1 MTMKLFGKDDK
12 YKTFVL
18 SIGDKK
24 NISFGKNDISLG
36 IKDLSLLISN
46 SNRDFMIV
54 NKDKEVLFL
63 KFKLELK
70 CALEK
75 YILEKNKK
83 KDRLKELK
91 DILEKE
97 RLTDKITIL
106 DNKVIVSG
114 MKDTNDINVLFSSL
128 LKNKDNSSTLFNK
141 VFSNDNIII
150 NNFISK
156 KEKKIS
162 DNIEKIVNKI
172 RRNPEF
178 TLYNNNSLKYQHI
191 TTISNKIFKEPENTD
206 ITNDDSHNKNNL
218 DKIEEKAPPK
228 KNQKSEKAALM
239 EQLDEDKQKMNELLA
254 TSSQGLLKT
263 VEYIDNLS
271 NLISSKTD
279 NGTCNSDLIDQF
291 KMSIETLVKKCNV
304 FNKDSQFLSKKDIE
318 IELSEIKITIE
329 ELNEIIKKM
338 KDFKSNQLY
347 CFYKEADKSNFT
359 TVNEINVNFKKV
371 FFNNIK
377 DMFSQLSSY
386 NKSLKENKGFFLK
399 LYKFL
404 FKNKYLRKKEINDNA
419 VKKLEILDRDLFLL
433 LESLDFK
440 NNYVPDWTCKLVAK
454 IINESMPRN
463 DIFWRFS
470 KERTEWNKIYKS
482 FIVDRSFIVERKR
495 EEI

>member
-1 MTMKLFGKDDK
+1 MTMKLFGKDDE

-18 SIGDKK
+18 SIGNKK
-24 NISFGKNDISLG
+24 NISLGEYDISLG
-36 IKDLSLLISN
+36 RKDLSLLISN

-63 KFKLELK
+63 KFTLELK

-75 YILEKNKK
+75 YIFGKNKK
-83 KDRLKELK
+83 KDRLKKLK

-97 RLTDKITIL
+97 RLTDKIKIL
-106 DNKVIVSG
+106 DNKVIVSEI
-114 MKDTNDINVLFSSL
+114 KDANDINVLFSSL
-128 LKNKDNSSTLFNK
+128 LKNKDDSSTLFNK
-141 VFSNDNIII
+141 IFSNKNTII
-150 NNFISK
+150 NSFISK

-162 DNIEKIVNKI
+162 DDIEKIANKI
-172 RRNPEF
+172 MRNPEF
-178 TLYNNNSLKYQHI
+178 TLYNNKSLKYQHI

-218 DKIEEKAPPK
+218 DKIKKEDSSK
-228 KNQKSEKAALM
+228 KNKKSKKTALM
-239 EQLDEDKQKMNELLA
+239 EQLDKDKKKMNELLA
-254 TSSQGLLKT
+254 ISSQGLLKT

-279 NGTCNSDLIDQF
+279 NGICNSDLIDQF

-304 FNKDSQFLSKKDIE
+304 FNKDSQFLPEKDIE
-318 IELSEIKITIE
+318 IELSDIKITIE

-338 KDFKSNQLY
+338 ESFKSNQLY
-347 CFYKEADKSNFT
+347 FFYKEADESNFT

-399 LYKFL
+399 LYKLL

-419 VKKLEILDRDLFLL
+419 VKKLEILDRDLFFL
-433 LESLDFK
+433 LESKDFK
-440 NNYVPDWTCKLVAK
+440 NNYVPDWACKLVAK

-482 FIVDRSFIVERKR
+482 FIVERKR

>member
-1 MTMKLFGKDDK
+1 MTMKLFGKDDE

-18 SIGDKK
+18 SIGNKK
-24 NISFGKNDISLG
+24 NISLGEYDISLG
-36 IKDLSLLISN
+36 RKDLSLLISN

-63 KFKLELK
+63 KFTLELK

-75 YILEKNKK
+75 YIFGKNKK
-83 KDRLKELK
+83 KDRLKKLK

-97 RLTDKITIL
+97 RLTDKIKIL
-106 DNKVIVSG
+106 DNKVIVSEI
-114 MKDTNDINVLFSSL
+114 KDANDINVLFSSL
-128 LKNKDNSSTLFNK
+128 LKNKDDSSTLFNK
-141 VFSNDNIII
+141 IFSNKNTII
-150 NNFISK
+150 NSFISK

-162 DNIEKIVNKI
+162 DDIEKIANKI
-172 RRNPEF
+172 MRNPEF
-178 TLYNNNSLKYQHI
+178 TLYNNKSLKYQHI

-218 DKIEEKAPPK
+218 DKIKKEDSSK
-228 KNQKSEKAALM
+228 KNKKSKKTALM
-239 EQLDEDKQKMNELLA
+239 EQLDKDKKKMNELLA
-254 TSSQGLLKT
+254 VSSQGLLKT

-271 NLISSKTD
+271 NLIGSKTD
-279 NGTCNSDLIDQF
+279 NGICNSDLIDQF
-291 KMSIETLVKKCNV
+291 KMSIETLVKKCNI
-304 FNKDSQFLSKKDIE
+304 FNKDSQFLPEKDIE

-338 KDFKSNQLY
+338 EGFKSNQLY
-347 CFYKEADKSNFT
+347 CFYKEADESNFT

-399 LYKFL
+399 LYKLL

-419 VKKLEILDRDLFLL
+419 VKKLEILDRDLFFL
-433 LESLDFK
+433 LESKDFK
-440 NNYVPDWTCKLVAK
+440 NNYVPDWACKLVAK

>member
-1 MTMKLFGKDDK
+1 MTMKLFGKDDE

-18 SIGDKK
+18 SIGNKK
-24 NISFGKNDISLG
+24 NISFGKDDISLG

-63 KFKLELK
+63 KFTLELK

-83 KDRLKELK
+83 KDRLKILK

-97 RLTDKITIL
+97 RLTDKIKIL
-106 DNKVIVSG
+106 DNKVIVSEI
-114 MKDTNDINVLFSSL
+114 KDANDINVLFSSL

-141 VFSNDNIII
+141 IFSNENIII
-150 NNFISK
+150 NSFISK

-162 DNIEKIVNKI
+162 NNIEKIVNKI
-172 RRNPEF
+172 RSKPKF
-178 TLYNNNSLKYQHI
+178 TLYNNNVNKYQNI
-191 TTISNKIFKEPENTD
+191 ITISNKIFKDPENAD
-206 ITNDDSHNKNNL
+206 ITNDNSHNKNNF
-218 DKIEEKAPPK
+218 EKTEKTDLPK
-228 KNQKSEKAALM
+228 KTKKSKKAALM
-239 EQLDEDKQKMNELLA
+239 EQLDKDKQKMNELLA
-254 TSSQGLLKT
+254 VSSQGLLKT

-271 NLISSKTD
+271 NLISSTTD
-279 NGTCNSDLIDQF
+279 NGTCNSGLIDQF
-291 KMSIETLVKKCNV
+291 KMSIEILVKECNV
-304 FNKDSQFLSKKDIE
+304 FNKDSHFLLEKDIE
-318 IELSEIKITIE
+318 IELSDIKITIE
-329 ELNEIIKKM
+329 KLNEIIKKM
-338 KDFKSNQLY
+338 NDFKSNQLHY
-347 CFYKEADKSNFT
+347 FYQEIYKSNFT
-359 TVNEINVNFKKV
+359 TVNEINIDFKKV

-377 DMFSQLSSY
+377 DMSSQLSSY

-404 FKNKYLRKKEINDNA
+404 FKNKYLRKKEVNDNA
-419 VKKLEILDRDLFLL
+419 VKKLEVLDKDLFFL
-433 LESLDFK
+433 LESKDFK
-440 NNYVPDWTCKLVAK
+440 NNYVPDWACKLVAK

-470 KERTEWNKIYKS
+470 KERIEWNKIYKS
-482 FIVDRSFIVERKR
+482 FIVERKR

>member
-1 MTMKLFGKDDK
+1 MTMKLFVKDNE

-18 SIGDKK
+18 SIGNKK
-24 NISFGKNDISLG
+24 NISFGEDDISLG
-36 IKDLSLLISN
+36 RKDLSLLISN
-46 SNRDFMIV
+46 SNRGFMIV

-63 KFKLELK
+63 KFTLELK

-106 DNKVIVSG
+106 DSKVIVSG
-114 MKDTNDINVLFSSL
+114 IKDTNDINVLFSSL

-141 VFSNDNIII
+141 IFSNKNIII
-150 NNFISK
+150 NSFISK

-172 RRNPEF
+172 RRNPKF
-178 TLYNNNSLKYQHI
+178 TLYNNVNKYQHI

-206 ITNDDSHNKNNL
+206 ITNDDSHNKNNF
-218 DKIEEKAPPK
+218 EKTEKKDLPK
-228 KNQKSEKAALM
+228 KTKKSKKTVLM
-239 EQLDEDKQKMNELLA
+239 EQLDKDKKKMNELLA
-254 TSSQGLLKT
+254 ISSQGLLKT

-279 NGTCNSDLIDQF
+279 NGTCNSGLIDQF

-304 FNKDSQFLSKKDIE
+304 FNKDSQFLSEKDIE
-318 IELSEIKITIE
+318 IELSDIKITIE
-329 ELNEIIKKM
+329 ELNEIIEKM
-338 KDFKSNQLY
+338 KEFKSNQLY
-347 CFYKEADKSNFT
+347 YFDQEIYKSNFT
-359 TVNEINVNFKKV
+359 TVNEINIDFKKF

-386 NKSLKENKGFFLK
+386 NESLKENKGFFLK
-399 LYKFL
+399 LYKLL

-419 VKKLEILDRDLFLL
+419 VKKLEILDRDLFFL
-433 LESLDFK
+433 LESKDFE
-440 NNYVPDWTCKLVAK
+440 NNYVPDWACKLVAK
-454 IINESMPRN
+454 IINESMPKN

>member
-1 MTMKLFGKDDK
+1 MTMKLFGKDDE

-18 SIGDKK
+18 SIGNKK
-24 NISFGKNDISLG
+24 NISFGKDDISLG

-54 NKDKEVLFL
+54 NKDKEILFL
-63 KFKLELK
+63 KFTLELK

-83 KDRLKELK
+83 KDRLKKLK

-97 RLTDKITIL
+97 RLTDKIKIL

-114 MKDTNDINVLFSSL
+114 IKDANDINVLFSSL
-128 LKNKDNSSTLFNK
+128 LKNRDNSSTLFNK
-141 VFSNDNIII
+141 IFSNKNTII
-150 NNFISK
+150 NSFISK

-162 DNIEKIVNKI
+162 DDIENIVNKI
-172 RRNPEF
+172 RSKPKF
-178 TLYNNNSLKYQHI
+178 TLYNNNVNKYQNI
-191 TTISNKIFKEPENTD
+191 ITISNKIFKEPKNTD
-206 ITNDDSHNKNNL
+206 ITNDDFHNKNNF
-218 DKIEEKAPPK
+218 DKIKEEQKLK
-228 KNQKSEKAALM
+228 KTKKTALM
-239 EQLDEDKQKMNELLA
+239 EQLDKDKKKMNELLA
-254 TSSQGLLKT
+254 VSSQELLKT

-291 KMSIETLVKKCNV
+291 KMSIETLVKECNV
-304 FNKDSQFLSKKDIE
+304 FNKDSQFLPEKDIE
-318 IELSEIKITIE
+318 TELSEIKITIE
-329 ELNEIIKKM
+329 KLNKIIEKM
-338 KDFKSNQLY
+338 KNFKSNQLHY
-347 CFYKEADKSNFT
+347 FYQEIYKSNFT
-359 TVNEINVNFKKV
+359 TVNEINIDFKKV

-377 DMFSQLSSY
+377 DMFSQLFSY
-386 NKSLKENKGFFLK
+386 NKSLNENKGFFFK

-419 VKKLEILDRDLFLL
+419 LKKLEILDKDLFFL
-433 LESLDFK
+433 LESKDFK
-440 NNYVPDWTCKLVAK
+440 NNYVPDWACKLVAK

-470 KERTEWNKIYKS
+470 KERIEWNKIYKS
-482 FIVDRSFIVERKR
+482 FIVERKR

>member
-18 SIGDKK
+18 SIGDEK

-178 TLYNNNSLKYQHI
+178 TLYNNSLKYQHI

-228 KNQKSEKAALM
+228 KNQKLKKAALM

-359 TVNEINVNFKKV
+359 TVKEINVNFKKV

>member
-1 MTMKLFGKDDK
+1 MTMKLFGKDDE

-18 SIGDKK
+18 SIGNKK
-24 NISFGKNDISLG
+24 NISLGEYDISLG
-36 IKDLSLLISN
+36 RKDLSLLISN

-63 KFKLELK
+63 KFTLELK

-75 YILEKNKK
+75 YIFGKNKK
-83 KDRLKELK
+83 KDRLKKLK

-97 RLTDKITIL
+97 RLTDKIKIL
-106 DNKVIVSG
+106 DNKVIVSEI
-114 MKDTNDINVLFSSL
+114 KDANDINVLFSSL
-128 LKNKDNSSTLFNK
+128 LKNKDDSSTLFNK
-141 VFSNDNIII
+141 IFSNKNTII
-150 NNFISK
+150 NSFISK

-162 DNIEKIVNKI
+162 DDIEKIANKI
-172 RRNPEF
+172 MRNPEF
-178 TLYNNNSLKYQHI
+178 TLYNNKSLKYQHI

-218 DKIEEKAPPK
+218 DKIKKEDSSK
-228 KNQKSEKAALM
+228 KNKKSKKTALM
-239 EQLDEDKQKMNELLA
+239 EQLDKDKKKMNELLA
-254 TSSQGLLKT
+254 ISSQGLLKT

-279 NGTCNSDLIDQF
+279 NGICNSDLIDQF

-304 FNKDSQFLSKKDIE
+304 FNKDSQLLPEKDIE
-318 IELSEIKITIE
+318 IELSDIKITIE

-338 KDFKSNQLY
+338 ESFKSNQLY
-347 CFYKEADKSNFT
+347 FFYKEADESNFT

-399 LYKFL
+399 LYKLL

-419 VKKLEILDRDLFLL
+419 VKKLEILDRDLFFL
-433 LESLDFK
+433 LESKDFK
-440 NNYVPDWTCKLVAK
+440 NNYVPDWACKLVAK

>member
-228 KNQKSEKAALM
+228 KNQKSKKAALM

-419 VKKLEILDRDLFLL
+419 V
-433 LESLDFK
+433 
-440 NNYVPDWTCKLVAK
+440 
-454 IINESMPRN
+454 
-463 DIFWRFS
+463 
-470 KERTEWNKIYKS
+470 
-482 FIVDRSFIVERKR
+482 
-495 EEI
+495 

>member
-83 KDRLKELK
+83 KDRLKKLK

-228 KNQKSEKAALM
+228 KNQKSKKAALM
-239 EQLDEDKQKMNELLA
+239 EQLDKDKQKMNELLA
-254 TSSQGLLKT
+254 VSSQGLLKT

-271 NLISSKTD
+271 NLISSTTD

-291 KMSIETLVKKCNV
+291 KMSIETLVKECNV
-304 FNKDSQFLSKKDIE
+304 FNKDSHFLPEKDIE
-318 IELSEIKITIE
+318 IELSDIKITIE
-329 ELNEIIKKM
+329 KLNEIIKKM
-338 KDFKSNQLY
+338 NDFKSNQLHY
-347 CFYKEADKSNFT
+347 FYQEIYKSNFT
-359 TVNEINVNFKKV
+359 TVNEINIDFKKV

-419 VKKLEILDRDLFLL
+419 VKKLEVLDKDLFFL
-433 LESLDFK
+433 LESKDFK
-440 NNYVPDWTCKLVAK
+440 NNYVPDWACKLVAK

>member
-178 TLYNNNSLKYQHI
+178 TLYNNSLKYQHI

-206 ITNDDSHNKNNL
+206 ITNDDSHNKNNF

-228 KNQKSEKAALM
+228 KNQKSKKAALM

-254 TSSQGLLKT
+254 VSSQGLLKT

-271 NLISSKTD
+271 NLISSTTD

-291 KMSIETLVKKCNV
+291 TMSIETLVKECNV
-304 FNKDSQFLSKKDIE
+304 FNKDSHFLPEKDIE
-318 IELSEIKITIE
+318 IELSDIKITIE
-329 ELNEIIKKM
+329 KLNEIIKKM
-338 KDFKSNQLY
+338 NDFKSNQLHY
-347 CFYKEADKSNFT
+347 FYQEIYKSNFT
-359 TVNEINVNFKKV
+359 TVNEINIDFKKV

-377 DMFSQLSSY
+377 DMSSQLSSY

-404 FKNKYLRKKEINDNA
+404 FKNKYLIKKEINDNA
-419 VKKLEILDRDLFLL
+419 VKKLEVLDKDLFFL
-433 LESLDFK
+433 LESKDFK
-440 NNYVPDWTCKLVAK
+440 NNYVPDWACKLVAK

-470 KERTEWNKIYKS
+470 KERIEWNKIYKS
-482 FIVDRSFIVERKR
+482 FIVERKR

>member
-1 MTMKLFGKDDK
+1 MTMKLFGKDDE

-18 SIGDKK
+18 SIGNKK
-24 NISFGKNDISLG
+24 NISFGKDDISLG

-63 KFKLELK
+63 KFTLELK

-83 KDRLKELK
+83 KDRLKKLK

-97 RLTDKITIL
+97 RLTDKIKIL

-114 MKDTNDINVLFSSL
+114 IKDANDINVLFSSL
-128 LKNKDNSSTLFNK
+128 LKNRDNSSTLFNK
-141 VFSNDNIII
+141 IFSNKNTII
-150 NNFISK
+150 NSFISK

-162 DNIEKIVNKI
+162 DDIENIVNKI
-172 RRNPEF
+172 RSKPKF
-178 TLYNNNSLKYQHI
+178 TLYNDNVNKYQNI
-191 TTISNKIFKEPENTD
+191 ITISNKIFKEPKNTD
-206 ITNDDSHNKNNL
+206 ITNDDFHNKNNF
-218 DKIEEKAPPK
+218 DKIKEEQKLK
-228 KNQKSEKAALM
+228 KTKKTALM
-239 EQLDEDKQKMNELLA
+239 EQLDKDKKKMNELLA
-254 TSSQGLLKT
+254 VSSQELLKT

-291 KMSIETLVKKCNV
+291 KMSIETLVKECNV
-304 FNKDSQFLSKKDIE
+304 FNKDSQFLPEKDIE
-318 IELSEIKITIE
+318 TELSEIKITIE
-329 ELNEIIKKM
+329 KLNKIIEKM
-338 KDFKSNQLY
+338 KNFKSNQLHY
-347 CFYKEADKSNFT
+347 FYQEIYKSNFT
-359 TVNEINVNFKKV
+359 TVNEINIDFKKV

-377 DMFSQLSSY
+377 NIFSQLSSY
-386 NKSLKENKGFFLK
+386 NKSLNENKGFFFK
-399 LYKFL
+399 LYKLL

-419 VKKLEILDRDLFLL
+419 LKKLEILDKDLFFL
-433 LESLDFK
+433 LESKDFK
-440 NNYVPDWTCKLVAK
+440 NNYVPDWACKLVAK

-470 KERTEWNKIYKS
+470 KERIEWNKIYKS
-482 FIVDRSFIVERKR
+482 FIVERKR

>member
-1 MTMKLFGKDDK
+1 MKLFGKDDE

-18 SIGDKK
+18 SIGNKK
-24 NISFGKNDISLG
+24 NISLGEYDISLG
-36 IKDLSLLISN
+36 RKDLSLLISN

-63 KFKLELK
+63 KFTLELK

-75 YILEKNKK
+75 YIFGKNKK
-83 KDRLKELK
+83 KDRLKKLK

-97 RLTDKITIL
+97 RLTDKIKIL
-106 DNKVIVSG
+106 DNKVIVSEI
-114 MKDTNDINVLFSSL
+114 KDANDINVLFSSL
-128 LKNKDNSSTLFNK
+128 LKNKDDSSTLFNK
-141 VFSNDNIII
+141 IFSNKNTII
-150 NNFISK
+150 NSFISK

-162 DNIEKIVNKI
+162 DDIEKIANKI
-172 RRNPEF
+172 MRNPEF
-178 TLYNNNSLKYQHI
+178 TLYNNKSLKYQHI

-218 DKIEEKAPPK
+218 DKIKKEDSSK
-228 KNQKSEKAALM
+228 KNKKSKKTALM
-239 EQLDEDKQKMNELLA
+239 EQLDKDKKKMNELLA
-254 TSSQGLLKT
+254 VSSQGLLKT

-271 NLISSKTD
+271 NLIGSKTD
-279 NGTCNSDLIDQF
+279 NGICNSDLIDQF

-304 FNKDSQFLSKKDIE
+304 FNKDSQFLPEKDIE

-338 KDFKSNQLY
+338 EGFKSNQLY
-347 CFYKEADKSNFT
+347 CFYKEADESNFT

-399 LYKFL
+399 LYKLL

-419 VKKLEILDRDLFLL
+419 VKKLEILDRDLFFL
-433 LESLDFK
+433 LESKDFK
-440 NNYVPDWTCKLVAK
+440 NNYVPDWACKLVAK

>member
-156 KEKKIS
+156 KEKNIS

-178 TLYNNNSLKYQHI
+178 TLYNNSLKYQHI

-228 KNQKSEKAALM
+228 KNQKSKKAALM

-482 FIVDRSFIVERKR
+482 FIVERKR

>member
-1 MTMKLFGKDDK
+1 MTMKLFGKDDE

-18 SIGDKK
+18 SIGNKK
-24 NISFGKNDISLG
+24 NISLGEYDISLG
-36 IKDLSLLISN
+36 RKDLSLLISN

-63 KFKLELK
+63 KFTLELK

-75 YILEKNKK
+75 YIFGKNKK
-83 KDRLKELK
+83 KDRLKKLK

-97 RLTDKITIL
+97 RLTDKIKIL
-106 DNKVIVSG
+106 DNKVIVSEI
-114 MKDTNDINVLFSSL
+114 KDANDINVLFSSL
-128 LKNKDNSSTLFNK
+128 LKNKDDSSTLFNK
-141 VFSNDNIII
+141 IFSNKNTII
-150 NNFISK
+150 NSFISK

-162 DNIEKIVNKI
+162 DDIEKIANKI
-172 RRNPEF
+172 MRNPEF
-178 TLYNNNSLKYQHI
+178 TLYNNKSLKYQHI

-218 DKIEEKAPPK
+218 DKIKKEDSSK
-228 KNQKSEKAALM
+228 KNKKSKKTALM
-239 EQLDEDKQKMNELLA
+239 EQLDKDKKKMNELLA
-254 TSSQGLLKT
+254 VSSQGLLKT

-271 NLISSKTD
+271 NLIGSKTD
-279 NGTCNSDLIDQF
+279 NGICNSDLIDQF

-304 FNKDSQFLSKKDIE
+304 FNKDSQFLPEKDIE

-338 KDFKSNQLY
+338 EGFKSNQLY
-347 CFYKEADKSNFT
+347 CFYKEADESNFT

-399 LYKFL
+399 LYKLL

-419 VKKLEILDRDLFLL
+419 VKKLEILDRDLFFL
-433 LESLDFK
+433 LESKDFK
-440 NNYVPDWTCKLVAK
+440 NNYVPDWACKLVAK

-482 FIVDRSFIVERKR
+482 FIVDRKR

>member
-1 MTMKLFGKDDK
+1 MTMKLFGKDDE

-18 SIGDKK
+18 SIGNKK
-24 NISFGKNDISLG
+24 NISFGKDDISLG

-63 KFKLELK
+63 KFTLELK

-83 KDRLKELK
+83 KDRLKKLK

-97 RLTDKITIL
+97 RLTDKIKIL

-114 MKDTNDINVLFSSL
+114 IKDANDINVLFSSL
-128 LKNKDNSSTLFNK
+128 LKNRDNSSTLFNK
-141 VFSNDNIII
+141 IFSNKNTII
-150 NNFISK
+150 NSFISK

-162 DNIEKIVNKI
+162 DDIENIVNKI
-172 RRNPEF
+172 RSKPKF
-178 TLYNNNSLKYQHI
+178 TLYNDNVNKYQNI
-191 TTISNKIFKEPENTD
+191 ITISNKIFKEPKNTD
-206 ITNDDSHNKNNL
+206 ITNDDFHNKNNF
-218 DKIEEKAPPK
+218 DKIKEEQKLK
-228 KNQKSEKAALM
+228 KTKKTALM
-239 EQLDEDKQKMNELLA
+239 EQLDKDKKKMNELLA
-254 TSSQGLLKT
+254 VSSQELLKT

-291 KMSIETLVKKCNV
+291 KMSIETLVKECNV
-304 FNKDSQFLSKKDIE
+304 FNKDSQFLPEKDIE
-318 IELSEIKITIE
+318 TELSEIKIIIE
-329 ELNEIIKKM
+329 KINKIIEKM
-338 KDFKSNQLY
+338 KNFKSNQLHY
-347 CFYKEADKSNFT
+347 FYQEIYKSNFT
-359 TVNEINVNFKKV
+359 TVNEINIDFKKV

-386 NKSLKENKGFFLK
+386 NKSLNENKGFFFK

-419 VKKLEILDRDLFLL
+419 LKKLEILDKDLFFL
-433 LESLDFK
+433 LESKDFK
-440 NNYVPDWTCKLVAK
+440 NNYVPDWACKLVAK

-470 KERTEWNKIYKS
+470 KERIEWNKIYKS
-482 FIVDRSFIVERKR
+482 FIVERKR

>member
-156 KEKKIS
+156 KEKNIS

-178 TLYNNNSLKYQHI
+178 TLYNNSLKYQHI

-228 KNQKSEKAALM
+228 KNQKSKKAALM

-359 TVNEINVNFKKV
+359 
-371 FFNNIK
+371 
-377 DMFSQLSSY
+377 
-386 NKSLKENKGFFLK
+386 
-399 LYKFL
+399 
-404 FKNKYLRKKEINDNA
+404 
-419 VKKLEILDRDLFLL
+419 
-433 LESLDFK
+433 
-440 NNYVPDWTCKLVAK
+440 
-454 IINESMPRN
+454 
-463 DIFWRFS
+463 
-470 KERTEWNKIYKS
+470 
-482 FIVDRSFIVERKR
+482 
-495 EEI
+495 

>member
-1 MTMKLFGKDDK
+1 MKLFGKDDE

-18 SIGDKK
+18 SIGNKK
-24 NISFGKNDISLG
+24 NISLGEYDISLG
-36 IKDLSLLISN
+36 RKDLSLLISN
-46 SNRDFMIV
+46 CNRDFMIV

-63 KFKLELK
+63 KFTLELK

-75 YILEKNKK
+75 YIFGKNKK
-83 KDRLKELK
+83 KDRLKKLK

-97 RLTDKITIL
+97 RLTDKIKIL
-106 DNKVIVSG
+106 DNKVIVSEI
-114 MKDTNDINVLFSSL
+114 KDANDINVLFSSL
-128 LKNKDNSSTLFNK
+128 LKNKDDSSTLFNK
-141 VFSNDNIII
+141 IFSNKNTII
-150 NNFISK
+150 NSFISK

-162 DNIEKIVNKI
+162 DDIEKIANKI
-172 RRNPEF
+172 MRNPEF
-178 TLYNNNSLKYQHI
+178 TLYNNKSLKYQHI

-206 ITNDDSHNKNNL
+206 ITNYDSHNKNNL
-218 DKIEEKAPPK
+218 DKIKKEDSSK
-228 KNQKSEKAALM
+228 KNKKSKKTALM
-239 EQLDEDKQKMNELLA
+239 EQLDKDKKKMNELLA
-254 TSSQGLLKT
+254 VSSQGLLKT

-271 NLISSKTD
+271 NLIGSKTD
-279 NGTCNSDLIDQF
+279 NGICNSDLIDQF

-304 FNKDSQFLSKKDIE
+304 FNKDSQFLPEKDIE

-338 KDFKSNQLY
+338 EGFKSNQLY
-347 CFYKEADKSNFT
+347 CFYKEADESNFT

-399 LYKFL
+399 LYKLL

-419 VKKLEILDRDLFLL
+419 VKKLEILDRDLFFL
-433 LESLDFK
+433 LESKDFK
-440 NNYVPDWTCKLVAK
+440 NNYVPDWACKLVAK

>member
-228 KNQKSEKAALM
+228 KNQKSKKAALM

-347 CFYKEADKSNFT
+347 CFYKEADKYNFT

>member
-178 TLYNNNSLKYQHI
+178 TLYNNSLKYQHI

-228 KNQKSEKAALM
+228 KNQKSKKAALM

-482 FIVDRSFIVERKR
+482 FIVERKR

>member
-1 MTMKLFGKDDK
+1 MTMKLFGKDDE

-24 NISFGKNDISLG
+24 NISLGEGDISLG
-36 IKDLSLLISN
+36 RKDLSLLIRN
-46 SNRDFMIV
+46 SNRDFMIA
-54 NKDKEVLFL
+54 NKDKEVLFF
-63 KFKLELK
+63 KFTLELK

-83 KDRLKELK
+83 KDRLKKLK

-97 RLTDKITIL
+97 RLTDKIIIL
-106 DNKVIVSG
+106 DNKVIVSEI
-114 MKDTNDINVLFSSL
+114 KDTNDINVLFSSL

-141 VFSNDNIII
+141 IFSNKNIII
-150 NNFISK
+150 NSFISK
-156 KEKKIS
+156 EEKKIS
-162 DNIEKIVNKI
+162 DDIEKIVNKI
-172 RRNPEF
+172 RRNQEF

-206 ITNDDSHNKNNL
+206 ITKDDSHNKNNL
-218 DKIEEKAPPK
+218 DKIEEKESPK
-228 KNQKSEKAALM
+228 KSKKAALM
-239 EQLDEDKQKMNELLA
+239 EQLDKDKQKMNELLA

-279 NGTCNSDLIDQF
+279 NGTCNFDLIDQF

-318 IELSEIKITIE
+318 IELSDIKITIE

-338 KDFKSNQLY
+338 EDFKSNQLY
-347 CFYKEADKSNFT
+347 CFYKEADEYNFT

-399 LYKFL
+399 LYKLL

-419 VKKLEILDRDLFLL
+419 VKKLEILDRDLFFL
-433 LESLDFK
+433 LESKDFK
-440 NNYVPDWTCKLVAK
+440 NNYVPDWACKLVAK

>member
-1 MTMKLFGKDDK
+1 M
-12 YKTFVL
+12 
-18 SIGDKK
+18 
-24 NISFGKNDISLG
+24 
-36 IKDLSLLISN
+36 
-46 SNRDFMIV
+46 
-54 NKDKEVLFL
+54 
-63 KFKLELK
+63 K

-75 YILEKNKK
+75 YIFGKNKK
-83 KDRLKELK
+83 KDRLKKLK

-97 RLTDKITIL
+97 RLTDKIKIL
-106 DNKVIVSG
+106 DNKVIVSEI
-114 MKDTNDINVLFSSL
+114 KDANDINVLFSSL
-128 LKNKDNSSTLFNK
+128 LKNKDDSSTLFNK
-141 VFSNDNIII
+141 IFSNKNTII
-150 NNFISK
+150 NSFISK

-162 DNIEKIVNKI
+162 DDIEKIANKI
-172 RRNPEF
+172 MRNPEF
-178 TLYNNNSLKYQHI
+178 TLYNNKSLKYQHI

-206 ITNDDSHNKNNL
+206 ITNYDSHNKNNL
-218 DKIEEKAPPK
+218 DKIKKEDSSK
-228 KNQKSEKAALM
+228 KNKKSKKTALM
-239 EQLDEDKQKMNELLA
+239 EQLDKDKKKMNELLA
-254 TSSQGLLKT
+254 VSSQGLLKT

-271 NLISSKTD
+271 NLIGSKTD
-279 NGTCNSDLIDQF
+279 NGICNSDLIDQF

-304 FNKDSQFLSKKDIE
+304 FNKDSQFLPEKDIE

-338 KDFKSNQLY
+338 EGFKSNQLY
-347 CFYKEADKSNFT
+347 CFYKEADESNFT

-399 LYKFL
+399 LYKLL

-419 VKKLEILDRDLFLL
+419 VKKLEILDRDLFFL
-433 LESLDFK
+433 LESKDFK
-440 NNYVPDWTCKLVAK
+440 NNYVPDWACKLVAK

>member
-1 MTMKLFGKDDK
+1 MKLFGKDDE

-18 SIGDKK
+18 SIGNKK
-24 NISFGKNDISLG
+24 NISLGEYDISLG
-36 IKDLSLLISN
+36 RKDLSLLISN

-63 KFKLELK
+63 KFTLELK

-75 YILEKNKK
+75 YIFGKNKK
-83 KDRLKELK
+83 KDRLKKLK

-97 RLTDKITIL
+97 RLTDKIKIL
-106 DNKVIVSG
+106 DNKVIVSEI
-114 MKDTNDINVLFSSL
+114 KDANDINVLFSSL
-128 LKNKDNSSTLFNK
+128 LKNKDDSSTLFNK
-141 VFSNDNIII
+141 IFSNKNTII
-150 NNFISK
+150 NSFISK

-162 DNIEKIVNKI
+162 DDIEKIANKI
-172 RRNPEF
+172 MRNPEF
-178 TLYNNNSLKYQHI
+178 TLYNNKSLKYQHI

-218 DKIEEKAPPK
+218 DKIKKEDSSK
-228 KNQKSEKAALM
+228 KNKKSKKTALM
-239 EQLDEDKQKMNELLA
+239 EQLDKDKKKMNELLA
-254 TSSQGLLKT
+254 ISSQGLLKA

-279 NGTCNSDLIDQF
+279 NGICNSDLIDQF

-304 FNKDSQFLSKKDIE
+304 FNKDSQFLPEKDIE
-318 IELSEIKITIE
+318 IELSDIKITIE

-338 KDFKSNQLY
+338 ESFKSNQLY
-347 CFYKEADKSNFT
+347 FFYKEADESNFT

-399 LYKFL
+399 LYKLL

-419 VKKLEILDRDLFLL
+419 VKKLEILDRDLFFL
-433 LESLDFK
+433 LESKDFK
-440 NNYVPDWTCKLVAK
+440 NNYVPDWACKLVAK

>member
-1 MTMKLFGKDDK
+1 MKLFGKDDK

-24 NISFGKNDISLG
+24 NISFGKNDISSG

-228 KNQKSEKAALM
+228 KNQKSKKAALM
-239 EQLDEDKQKMNELLA
+239 EQLDKDKQKMNELLA
-254 TSSQGLLKT
+254 VSSQGLLKT

-271 NLISSKTD
+271 NLISSTTD

-291 KMSIETLVKKCNV
+291 KMSIETLVKECNV
-304 FNKDSQFLSKKDIE
+304 FNKDSHFLPEKDIE
-318 IELSEIKITIE
+318 IELSDIKITIE
-329 ELNEIIKKM
+329 KLNEIIKKM
-338 KDFKSNQLY
+338 NDFKSNQLHY
-347 CFYKEADKSNFT
+347 FYQEIYKSNFT
-359 TVNEINVNFKKV
+359 TVNEINIDFKKV

-419 VKKLEILDRDLFLL
+419 VKKLEVLDKDLFFL
-433 LESLDFK
+433 LESKDFK
-440 NNYVPDWTCKLVAK
+440 NNYVPDWACKLVAK

>member
-1 MTMKLFGKDDK
+1 MKLFGKDDE

-18 SIGDKK
+18 SIGNKK
-24 NISFGKNDISLG
+24 NISLGEYDISLG
-36 IKDLSLLISN
+36 RKDLSLLISN

-63 KFKLELK
+63 KFTLELK

-75 YILEKNKK
+75 YIFGKNKK
-83 KDRLKELK
+83 KDRLKKLK

-97 RLTDKITIL
+97 RLTDKIKIL
-106 DNKVIVSG
+106 DNKVIVSEI
-114 MKDTNDINVLFSSL
+114 KDANDINVLFSSL
-128 LKNKDNSSTLFNK
+128 LKNKDDSSTLFNK
-141 VFSNDNIII
+141 IFSNKNTII
-150 NNFISK
+150 NSFISK

-162 DNIEKIVNKI
+162 DDIEKIANKI
-172 RRNPEF
+172 MRNPEF
-178 TLYNNNSLKYQHI
+178 TLYNNKSLKYQHI

-218 DKIEEKAPPK
+218 DKIKKEDSSK
-228 KNQKSEKAALM
+228 KNKKSKKTALM
-239 EQLDEDKQKMNELLA
+239 EQLDKDKKKMNELLA
-254 TSSQGLLKT
+254 ISSQGLLKT

-279 NGTCNSDLIDQF
+279 NGICNSDLIDQF

-304 FNKDSQFLSKKDIE
+304 FNKDSQFLPEKDIE
-318 IELSEIKITIE
+318 IELSDIKITIE

-338 KDFKSNQLY
+338 ESFKSNQLY
-347 CFYKEADKSNFT
+347 FFYKEADESNFT

-399 LYKFL
+399 LYKLL

-419 VKKLEILDRDLFLL
+419 VKKLEILDRDLFFL
-433 LESLDFK
+433 LESKDFK
-440 NNYVPDWTCKLVAK
+440 NNYVPDWACKLVAK

>member
-1 MTMKLFGKDDK
+1 MTMKLFGKDDE

-24 NISFGKNDISLG
+24 NISLGEGDISLG
-36 IKDLSLLISN
+36 RKDLSLLIRN
-46 SNRDFMIV
+46 SNRDFMIA

-63 KFKLELK
+63 KFTLELK

-83 KDRLKELK
+83 KDRLKKLK

-97 RLTDKITIL
+97 RLTDKIIIL
-106 DNKVIVSG
+106 DNKVIVSEI
-114 MKDTNDINVLFSSL
+114 KDTNDINVLFSSL

-141 VFSNDNIII
+141 IFSNKNIII
-150 NNFISK
+150 NSFISK
-156 KEKKIS
+156 EEKKIS
-162 DNIEKIVNKI
+162 DDIEKIVNKI

-206 ITNDDSHNKNNL
+206 ITKDDSHNKNNL
-218 DKIEEKAPPK
+218 DKIEEKESPK
-228 KNQKSEKAALM
+228 KSKKAALM
-239 EQLDEDKQKMNELLA
+239 EQLDKDKQKMNELLA

-318 IELSEIKITIE
+318 IELSDIKITIE

-338 KDFKSNQLY
+338 EGFKSNQLY
-347 CFYKEADKSNFT
+347 CFYKEADESNFT

-399 LYKFL
+399 LYKLL

-419 VKKLEILDRDLFLL
+419 VKKLEILDRDLFFL
-433 LESLDFK
+433 LESKDFK
-440 NNYVPDWTCKLVAK
+440 NNYVPDWACKLVAK

>member
-1 MTMKLFGKDDK
+1 MTMKLFGKDDE

-18 SIGDKK
+18 SIGNKK
-24 NISFGKNDISLG
+24 NISLGEYDISLG
-36 IKDLSLLISN
+36 RKDLSLLISN

-63 KFKLELK
+63 KFTLELK

-75 YILEKNKK
+75 YIFGKNKK
-83 KDRLKELK
+83 KDRLKKLK

-97 RLTDKITIL
+97 RLTDKIKIL
-106 DNKVIVSG
+106 DNKVIVSEI
-114 MKDTNDINVLFSSL
+114 KDANDINVLFSSL
-128 LKNKDNSSTLFNK
+128 LKNKDDSSTLFNK
-141 VFSNDNIII
+141 IFSNKNTII
-150 NNFISK
+150 NSFISK

-162 DNIEKIVNKI
+162 DDIEKIANKI
-172 RRNPEF
+172 MRNPEF
-178 TLYNNNSLKYQHI
+178 TLYNNKSLKYQHI

-218 DKIEEKAPPK
+218 DKIKKEDSSK
-228 KNQKSEKAALM
+228 KNKKSKKTALM
-239 EQLDEDKQKMNELLA
+239 EQLDKDKKKMNELLA
-254 TSSQGLLKT
+254 VSSQGLLKT

-271 NLISSKTD
+271 NLIGSKTD
-279 NGTCNSDLIDQF
+279 NGICNSDLIDQF

-304 FNKDSQFLSKKDIE
+304 FNKDSQFLPEKDIE
-318 IELSEIKITIE
+318 IELNEIKITIE

-338 KDFKSNQLY
+338 EGFKSNQLY
-347 CFYKEADKSNFT
+347 CFYKEADESNFT

-399 LYKFL
+399 LYKLL

-419 VKKLEILDRDLFLL
+419 VKKLEILDRDLFFL
-433 LESLDFK
+433 LESKDFK
-440 NNYVPDWTCKLVAK
+440 NNYVPDWACKLVAK

>member
-1 MTMKLFGKDDK
+1 
-12 YKTFVL
+12 
-18 SIGDKK
+18 I
-24 NISFGKNDISLG
+24 
-36 IKDLSLLISN
+36 N
-46 SNRDFMIV
+46 S
-54 NKDKEVLFL
+54 
-63 KFKLELK
+63 
-70 CALEK
+70 
-75 YILEKNKK
+75 
-83 KDRLKELK
+83 
-91 DILEKE
+91 
-97 RLTDKITIL
+97 
-106 DNKVIVSG
+106 
-114 MKDTNDINVLFSSL
+114 
-128 LKNKDNSSTLFNK
+128 
-141 VFSNDNIII
+141 
-150 NNFISK
+150 FISK
-156 KEKKIS
+156 EEKKIS
-162 DNIEKIVNKI
+162 DDIEKIVNKI

-178 TLYNNNSLKYQHI
+178 TLYNNNSLKYQRI

-206 ITNDDSHNKNNL
+206 ITKDDSHNKNNF
-218 DKIEEKAPPK
+218 EKTDLSK
-228 KNQKSEKAALM
+228 KTKKSKKAALM
-239 EQLDEDKQKMNELLA
+239 EQLDKDKQKMNELLA

-279 NGTCNSDLIDQF
+279 NGTCNFDLIDQF

-318 IELSEIKITIE
+318 IELSDIKITIE

-338 KDFKSNQLY
+338 EDFKSNQLY
-347 CFYKEADKSNFT
+347 CFYKEADEYNFT

-399 LYKFL
+399 LYKLL

-419 VKKLEILDRDLFLL
+419 VKKLEILDRDLFFL
-433 LESLDFK
+433 LESKDFK
-440 NNYVPDWTCKLVAK
+440 NNYVPDWACKLVAK